1 MELITLGNKL
11 TDIVWMRYFIE
22 YQGYDLN
29 EYIVY
34 QYNLSALLLKKN
46 GRVSSSKQT
55 KHIKTKYFLI
65 KDNYEADENNHKF
78 CPTDEMWELTFLL
91 SLETCELSSRI
102 APEIVLQQQH

>member
-34 QYNLSALLLKKN
+34 QYNLSALLLKKMAEY
-46 GRVSSSKQT
+46 RPLSKQST
-55 KHIKTKYFLI
+55 SRQ
-65 KDNYEADENNHKF
+65 N
-78 CPTDEMWELTFLL
+78 TF
-91 SLETCELSSRI
+91 
-102 APEIVLQQQH
+102 